1 MQLEFRRASEA
12 DVPLLRNL
20 AERIWRD
27 YYPAIIGQ
35 AQVDYMLPRM
45 YADEVIRREITEG
58 IVWEVAFAENAPI
71 GFLSIGR
78 DSSGRAKLH
87 KLYLDTDT
95 HGRGFGQ
102 QLIMR
107 AIAISRELGA
117 KEIWLQVNK
126 QNTRAIRA
134 YERAGFHREKEAV
147 VDIGGGFV
155 MDDYI
160 MARSLECGAA
170 APLWESGHRDE
181 STSQSQSS

>member
-1 MQLEFRRASEA
+1 VVLKFRRASEI
-12 DVPLLRNL
+12 DIPLLRNI
-20 AERIWRD
+20 AEKIWRD
-27 YYPAIIGQ
+27 YYPAIIGE

-45 YADEVIRREITEG
+45 YAEDVIRQEIADG
-58 IVWEVAFAENAPI
+58 IVWELAFAENSPI
-71 GFLSIGR
+71 GFLSIGS

-87 KLYLDTDT
+87 KLYLDTDA

-102 QLIMR
+102 QLIKR
-107 AIAISRELGA
+107 AIEVSREFGA
-117 KEIWLQVNK
+117 TGIWLQVNK

-160 MARSLECGAA
+160 MARMQDSLSNTVTTAI
-170 APLWESGHRDE
+170 P
-181 STSQSQSS
+181 SS